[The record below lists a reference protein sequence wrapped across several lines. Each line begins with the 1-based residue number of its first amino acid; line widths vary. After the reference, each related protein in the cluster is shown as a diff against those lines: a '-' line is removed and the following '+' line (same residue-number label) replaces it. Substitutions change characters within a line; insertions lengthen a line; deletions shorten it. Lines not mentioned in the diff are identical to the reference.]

1 MKYFNRNS
9 LELYIISRISLLS
22 LPFPLLFAWWAT
34 ANELD
39 TDLMLLGEFLI
50 VLFLII
56 FNFSFKK
63 RLLTSFDR
71 ATLHLEAINNEDYKQ
86 FAKPSFTQGKVIEF
100 HQQLNKLSIH
110 LQQQKSRY
118 DQHAFLVYQLIEQL
132 NTPMLVFNVKGQL
145 SFANAAFHQLYNQP
159 WQMFR
164 HGSHDLLGL
173 EESTEGWRFK
183 ESTKNR
189 QWQIRQSVFE
199 DSDDLHQLLV
209 FVNIESAL
217 RASQLDAWQQII
229 RVLSHEIRN
238 SLTPV
243 SSLAESLL
251 ERLTKSEQANSQ
263 EHTQAQQ
270 QDKQQQELELEQ
282 KLQQKQQKK
291 NNERNKQALSLI
303 ADRCLHLQ
311 NFVERYASLSKT
323 SQLNCQWLNIQ
334 EIVNRMTSL
343 YQQINVES
351 KIKTDKIWA
360 DAAFF
365 EQVLINL
372 FKNAVEADATKI
384 KLEVSSDQ
392 QFSEIKIIDNG
403 HGFSNI
409 DNLFVPLYST
419 KPQGQGI
426 GLSFCRNIIEQ
437 HHGTIELAN
446 NKSVKDGVLGVT
458 IVILLPLR

>member
-1 MKYFNRNS
+1 MNYFNLNS
-9 LELYIISRISLLS
+9 LERYVISRISLLC
-22 LPFPLLFAWWAT
+22 LPFPLLFAWWAQ
-34 ANELD
+34 AYDLA
-39 TDLMLLGEFLI
+39 TDLLLLVEFLLI
-50 VLFLII
+50 LCLTLFI
-56 FNFSFKK
+56 FTFKK
-63 RLLTSFDR
+63 RILASFDR

-86 FAKPSFTQGKVIEF
+86 FAKPAFTQGKVREF
-100 HQQLNKLSIH
+100 HQQLNKLSTH

-173 EESTEGWRFK
+173 EESEQGWRFK
-183 ESTKNR
+183 ESTRNK

-199 DSDDLHQLLV
+199 DSEDLHQLLV

-243 SSLAESLL
+243 SSLAESLS
-251 ERLTKSEQANSQ
+251 ERLNNSVQGKSQ
-263 EHTQAQQ
+263 EQI
-270 QDKQQQELELEQ
+270 D
-282 KLQQKQQKK
+282 K

-303 ADRCLHLQ
+303 TDRCLHLQ

-323 SQLNCQWLNIQ
+323 SQLNSQWLDVQQI
-334 EIVNRMTSL
+334 ISRMTGL
-343 YQQINVES
+343 FQQMTFET

-372 FKNAVEADATKI
+372 FKNAVEADADKI
-384 KLEVSSDQ
+384 ELEISTVQ
-392 QFSEIKIIDNG
+392 QFCEIKITDNG
-403 HGFSNI
+403 HGFGNI

-437 HHGTIELAN
+437 HHGTIELIN
-446 NKSVKDGVLGVT
+446 NKSIKDATGVT
-458 IVILLPLR
+458 ISILLPLP